1 MNVLA
6 TRDDLRG
13 TREGLERAIDALRD
27 DVIAELRRTGRQL
40 TWSLATIIGV
50 MNAIVF
56 TALESG

>member
-1 MNVLA
+1 MDMLA

-27 DVIAELRRTGRQL
+27 DVIAELRGTGRQL

-50 MNAIVF
+50 MNTIVF